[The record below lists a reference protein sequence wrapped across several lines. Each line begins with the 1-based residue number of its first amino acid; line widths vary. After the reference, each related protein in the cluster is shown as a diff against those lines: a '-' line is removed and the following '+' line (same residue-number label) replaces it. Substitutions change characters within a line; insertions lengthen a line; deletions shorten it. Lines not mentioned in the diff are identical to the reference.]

1 MAENDFFGTQ
11 FLGVNPYGTEASERM
26 NRLSTIDQMLQSW
39 FQPAATGGRT
49 SRNYMPFATT
59 NLVDNPEP
67 PGGGG
72 GGGGSQG
79 PTPPGCPDPGPP
91 PTNCAYGYYLAGG
104 GGGCPYWTCK
114 PDPGGNT
121 PGGSGPS
128 GPGTNLPPNNP
139 GPPGQ
144 GTGVQTGPNS
154 YTGFASPGGGTA
166 SGTGGYTGMYG
177 ALPPDLYQLRSG
189 LSNFL
194 LGNMGQRFPMY
205 NGNLNVSPDPN
216 AMSASNLF
224 ASTAGQASGMAGAG
238 MDMIQQLFGY
248 RAPNAGMPNFSQ
260 IMQGTTPDAA
270 SALMALGQRGAGD
283 VGNYLNYG
291 SGIINAA
298 LANNPYL
305 TNNLSN
311 ATAAGNQFS
320 QANQLNVNGLGGPV
334 NAGTFAYMDPTA
346 NAFRNLANTGNAPDI
361 QNALRAIEQRGQL
374 AITDDLAAIREQYG
388 ARGLGA
394 GSDVAAALAQG
405 AARGRA
411 DITAQQSALQADVLN
426 QAANRM
432 VSAQSLAP
440 SLASAYADPMTQ
452 YLNRTLAAAQTSAGI
467 GQGYT
472 GLLSAG
478 SQAGTGMQ
486 DALTRMAGVL
496 GDYGRTSA
504 DATQAGT
511 SALAAAGNLQ
521 AGSYDR
527 ILQALG
533 LQSQHALGQG
543 QLANQAA
550 GINAQA
556 AGMLPGLINSMTGAN
571 TTGASGQLDVARYM
585 SGLQSGN
592 IDRNWQAWQQA
603 QQYPFLNPAISFMTS
618 MPQGQQMPIIPSS
631 SGSADSMWGSAASG
645 MVTALMMA
653 GMFSS
658 RRLKDILDVVDNHRM
673 VDLMERL
680 SVYSWKYKHD
690 SVPHIGP
697 MAEDF
702 REIFGIGDGTTIQYG
717 DAIGVLFGVVR
728 GLVFELRRLQDRLFP
743 LEAHSA

>member
-1 MAENDFFGTQ
+1 
-11 FLGVNPYGTEASERM
+11 
-26 NRLSTIDQMLQSW
+26 
-39 FQPAATGGRT
+39 
-49 SRNYMPFATT
+49 
-59 NLVDNPEP
+59 
-67 PGGGG
+67 
-72 GGGGSQG
+72 
-79 PTPPGCPDPGPP
+79 
-91 PTNCAYGYYLAGG
+91 
-104 GGGCPYWTCK
+104 
-114 PDPGGNT
+114 
-121 PGGSGPS
+121 
-128 GPGTNLPPNNP
+128 
-139 GPPGQ
+139 
-144 GTGVQTGPNS
+144 
-154 YTGFASPGGGTA
+154 
-166 SGTGGYTGMYG
+166 MYG

-205 NGNLNVSPDPN
+205 GGNLNLSPDPN

-224 ASTAGQASGMAGAG
+224 ASTAGQASGMAGTG

-248 RAPNAGMPNFSQ
+248 RAPNAAMPNFSQ
-260 IMQGTTPDAA
+260 ILNGTTPDAA
-270 SALMALGQRGAGD
+270 NALMALGQRGAGD

-298 LANNPYL
+298 LANNPFLTQNLGRASDAQYYL
-305 TNNLSN
+305 GSAGNIANASVGTLDQAMGGVQRFLDPM
-311 ATAAGNQFS
+311 ATAFS
-320 QANQLNVNGLGGPV
+320 S
-334 NAGTFAYMDPTA
+334 
-346 NAFRNLANTGNAPDI
+346 LAQTGNAPNI
-361 QNALRAIEQRGQL
+361 QSALQAIENRGQL

-411 DITAQQSALQADVLN
+411 DITAQQSSLQADVLN

-440 SLASAYADPMTQ
+440 SLAGAYTDPLNQ
-452 YLNRTLAAAQTSAGI
+452 YLGREATRAGLYTNI
-467 GQGYT
+467 GQGMT

-478 SQAGTGMQ
+478 TQAGTGMQ

-533 LQSQHALGQG
+533 IQSQHSLGQG

-592 IDRNWQAWQQA
+592 IDRNWQAWQQS

-618 MPQGQQMPIIPSS
+618 MPQGQQMPIVPSS
-631 SGSADSMWGSAASG
+631 SGNADSMWGSAASS

-658 RRLKDILDVVDNHRM
+658 RKMKNISDILEGVKM
-673 VDLMERL
+673 MELIERVP
-680 SVYSWKYKHD
+680 SYRWTYKHD
-690 SVPHIGP
+690 GVPHAGP

-702 REIFGIGDGTTIQYG
+702 QETFGLGDGTTIQYV
-717 DAIGVLFGVVR
+717 DAIGVLWGVVR
-728 GLVFELRRLQDRLFP
+728 GLVFELKRLQDRLFP
-743 LEAHSA
+743 LEAH

>member
-1 MAENDFFGTQ
+1 
-11 FLGVNPYGTEASERM
+11 
-26 NRLSTIDQMLQSW
+26 
-39 FQPAATGGRT
+39 
-49 SRNYMPFATT
+49 
-59 NLVDNPEP
+59 
-67 PGGGG
+67 
-72 GGGGSQG
+72 
-79 PTPPGCPDPGPP
+79 
-91 PTNCAYGYYLAGG
+91 
-104 GGGCPYWTCK
+104 
-114 PDPGGNT
+114 
-121 PGGSGPS
+121 
-128 GPGTNLPPNNP
+128 
-139 GPPGQ
+139 
-144 GTGVQTGPNS
+144 
-154 YTGFASPGGGTA
+154 
-166 SGTGGYTGMYG
+166 MYG
-177 ALPPDLYQLRSG
+177 ALPPELAQLRSG
-189 LSNFL
+189 LSSFL

-205 NGNLNVSPDPN
+205 GGPLTVNPDPN

-224 ASTAGQASGMAGAG
+224 ASTAGQANVWGSQGRS
-238 MDMIQQLFGY
+238 MIEQLFGY
-248 RAPNAGMPNFSQ
+248 RAPNAAMPNFNQ
-260 IMQGTTPDAA
+260 IMEGTTPSAA
-270 SALMALGQRGAGD
+270 NALMALGQQGAGD

-291 SGIINAA
+291 SGILNAA
-298 LANNPYL
+298 LSNNPFLTQNLGRADLAQGMFQNASAMAGDSVGSPAMGGVSGYL
-305 TNNLSN
+305 
-311 ATAAGNQFS
+311 
-320 QANQLNVNGLGGPV
+320 
-334 NAGTFAYMDPTA
+334 DPTMA
-346 NAFRNLANTGNAPDI
+346 SFRNLANTGNAPDI

-411 DITAQQSALQADVLN
+411 DITAQQSSLQADVLN

-440 SLASAYADPMTQ
+440 SLAGAYTDPINQ
-452 YLNRTLAAAQTSAGI
+452 YLGRGLAASGLRMQA
-467 GQGYT
+467 GQGMT

-533 LQSQHALGQG
+533 MQSQHSLGQG
-543 QLANQAA
+543 QLANNAA

-556 AGMLPGLINSMTGAN
+556 AGMMPGLINSMTGAA

-585 SGLQSGN
+585 SALQQGN
-592 IDRNWQAWQQA
+592 VERPWQAWQQS

-618 MPQGQQMPIIPSS
+618 MPQGQQMPIV
-631 SGSADSMWGSAASG
+631 SGNSGNADSMWGSAASG
-645 MVTALMMA
+645 MVTAMMMA

-658 RRLKDILDVVDNHRM
+658 RTMKDIIDIVDHHRM
-673 VDLMERL
+673 LTAIERL
-680 SVYSWKYKHD
+680 PVYRWAYKEGED
-690 SVPHIGP
+690 RLAHIGP

-702 REIFGIGDGTTIQYG
+702 LEQYGFGDGTTISFI
-717 DAIGVLFGVVR
+717 DAIGVLFGTVR
-728 GLVFELRRLQDRLFP
+728 ALTFELKRLQDRIFP
-743 LEAHSA
+743 LEAH